1 LEARGVPMRADL
13 GIHTTLTRGDLQARR
28 FEIAEATITV
38 DNAMNEALEKKE
50 QEKRGPWWCSLKLTQ
65 GTLTFGRPMTAS
77 GTMAVKMHDIRPVVA
92 VINEFS
98 KPPKWMSL
106 LPDVKNIDG
115 SMVIDADGTTTLV
128 KDADITGESLQMLG
142 SLRLAEKKANG
153 RIYVKYKGV
162 AAGIGLNEGKSSIHL
177 TKPRQWFDEQGTGSP

>member
-1 LEARGVPMRADL
+1 
-13 GIHTTLTRGDLQARR
+13 
-28 FEIAEATITV
+28 
-38 DNAMNEALEKKE
+38 
-50 QEKRGPWWCSLKLTQ
+50 
-65 GTLTFGRPMTAS
+65 MTAS